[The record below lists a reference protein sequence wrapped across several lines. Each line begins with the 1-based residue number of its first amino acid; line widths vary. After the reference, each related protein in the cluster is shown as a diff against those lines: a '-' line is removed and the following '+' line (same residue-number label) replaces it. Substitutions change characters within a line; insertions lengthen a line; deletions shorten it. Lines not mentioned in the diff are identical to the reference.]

1 MKSKTFVNGTIV
13 KKYEIP
19 LEQIKELNDTFDKQ
33 REKLLSESSRLAGRI
48 NTELSASTF
57 IQNIKISNFR
67 CYIE

>member
-57 IQNIKISNFR
+57 IQNIKIYNT
-67 CYIE
+67 IKN